1 MLTVGLTGGMA
12 CGKSFVGSVLRELGC
27 EVVEADE
34 VARAAMRPGGEA
46 YQAVVTAFGK
56 AILDERGL
64 IDRPRLAALVFGAP
78 DRLDMLNAIVHPV
91 VRERALREF
100 DDIRA
105 RDPHAIVVYVAAIL
119 IESGAWRE
127 MDKIVVV
134 TCERAQQI
142 QRAMRRPGAAETDV
156 LARIESQM
164 PLAEK
169 RTYADYVIDTGGT
182 KEDTLRQTRVVYE
195 DLRRLAS

>member
-1 MLTVGLTGGMA
+1 MLKVGLTGGMA
-12 CGKSFVGSVLRELGC
+12 CGKSFVASALGELGC
-27 EVVEADE
+27 KIVEADE
-34 VARAAMRPGGEA
+34 VGRAAMQPGGDA
-46 YQAVVTAFGK
+46 YDAVVTAFGNE
-56 AILDERGL
+56 ILDERGL
-64 IDRPRLAALVFGAP
+64 IDRPGLAALVFGAP
-78 DRLDMLNAIVHPV
+78 ERLRILNSIVHPA

-100 DDIRA
+100 DAIGA

-127 MDKIVVV
+127 MDKIIVV

-142 QRAMRRPGAAETDV
+142 QRAMQRPGAAERDV

-164 PLAEK
+164 PLSEK

-182 KEDTLRQTRVVYE
+182 KEETLRQTKVVYE